1 MVGYSCRY
9 SPGRPV
15 LFAGPES
22 FSISRWIN
30 EHAIGLILTHNN
42 IDFIMERLIDFANE
56 PEKLKAWQENAFKTY
71 HGHFSEKV
79 MDKWNMLLRDAS

>member
-1 MVGYSCRY
+1 MSDC
-9 SPGRPV
+9 
-15 LFAGPES
+15 
-22 FSISRWIN
+22 
-30 EHAIGLILTHNN
+30 N

-71 HGHFSEKV
+71 HGHFSEEKV

>member
-1 MVGYSCRY
+1 MS
-9 SPGRPV
+9 SNNDS
-15 LFAGPES
+15 S
-22 FSISRWIN
+22 FMSDC
-30 EHAIGLILTHNN
+30 N

-71 HGHFSEKV
+71 HGHFSEEKV